1 MKEVPFMRK
10 LSDMPIRCSSCR
22 DCAAQG
28 CSARSHEYDPQPQ
41 VFSRRSLVAG
51 AGSAIAFTTLGSMAS
66 AQETDSNSTPEACI
80 ALTPEQ
86 TEGPYYIDDL
96 LLRDD
101 ITEDRPGVPLELTVF
116 VIDIPTCQ
124 HIPDA
129 AVDIWHCDAL
139 GDYSGF
145 GNQSKPG
152 DTFMR
157 GVQLTD
163 QGGAATINT
172 VYPGWYVGRATHIH
186 IKVHTGG
193 SADDGTYIGG
203 ATQHT
208 GQLYFDDEM
217 TDQIAM
223 LEPYAQRLDIRRTR
237 NQEDGILNR
246 AGINDASL
254 FVQLTPLDEDDLA
267 KGFKGTA
274 LVGIDASN

>member
-1 MKEVPFMRK
+1 M
-10 LSDMPIRCSSCR
+10 
-22 DCAAQG
+22 
-28 CSARSHEYDPQPQ
+28 
-41 VFSRRSLVAG
+41 AG

>member
-1 MKEVPFMRK
+1 MRK
-10 LSDMPIRCSSCR
+10 LSDIPITCPTCR

-28 CSARSHEYDPQPQ
+28 CPARSKSDDPGTTAI
-41 VFSRRSLVAG
+41 SRRKLVAG
-51 AGSAIAFTTLGSMAS
+51 SGGIIALSNLGQPAIAKQLG
-66 AQETDSNSTPEACI
+66 EVSTPEACI

-101 ITEDRPGVPLELTVF
+101 ITEGRPGVPLKLTVF

-124 HIPDA
+124 HVPDA

-145 GNQSKPG
+145 GDRSDAG
-152 DTFMR
+152 DTWMR

-163 QGGAATINT
+163 QGGAATIDT

-193 SADDGTYIGG
+193 TADDGTYIGG
-203 ATQHT
+203 ATAHT
-208 GQLYFDDEM
+208 GQLYFDDDV
-217 TDQIAM
+217 TDHIAM
-223 LEPYAQRLDIRRTR
+223 LEPYAQRLDVSRTR
-237 NQEDGILNR
+237 NDEDGILGR
-246 AGINDASL
+246 AGLDDASL
-254 FVQLTPLDEDDLA
+254 FVELTPLDENNLS

-274 LVGIDASN
+274 LLGVDVSQ

>member
-1 MKEVPFMRK
+1 
-10 LSDMPIRCSSCR
+10 MPMNCESCR
-22 DCAAQG
+22 DCPAQS
-28 CSARSHEYDPQPQ
+28 CPARSRTFDSTAPT
-41 VFSRRSLVAG
+41 FTRRSLVAG
-51 AGSAIAFTTLGSMAS
+51 AGGVLATSAFSGPALAQS
-66 AQETDSNSTPEACI
+66 AESISTPEACI

-86 TEGPYYIDDL
+86 TEGPYYIDDI

-101 ITEDRPGVPLELTVF
+101 ITEGRPGVPLELKVF

-145 GNQSKPG
+145 GNQSQPG

-172 VYPGWYVGRATHIH
+172 IYPGWYVGRATHIH

-193 SADDGTYIGG
+193 TAEDGTYIGG
-203 ATQHT
+203 TTAHT
-208 GQLYFDDEM
+208 GQLYFEDDI
-217 TDQIAM
+217 TDQIAN
-223 LEPYAQRLDIRRTR
+223 LEPYVQRLDVRRTR
-237 NQEDGILNR
+237 NDEDGILSR
-246 AGINDASL
+246 AGLDDSSL
-254 FVQLTPLDEDDLA
+254 YVELTPVNEFDPSQ
-267 KGFKGTA
+267 GFTGTA
-274 LVGIDASN
+274 LVGIDASLELA

>member
-1 MKEVPFMRK
+1 MTAIGGAV
-10 LSDMPIRCSSCR
+10 
-22 DCAAQG
+22 AAQE
-28 CSARSHEYDPQPQ
+28 STE
-41 VFSRRSLVAG
+41 V
-51 AGSAIAFTTLGSMAS
+51 
-66 AQETDSNSTPEACI
+66 STPEACVM
-80 ALTPEQ
+80 LTSEQ

-101 ITEDRPGVPLELTVF
+101 ITEGRPGVPLELTVF

-124 HIPDA
+124 HVPDA

-145 GNQSKPG
+145 GNQSQPG

-193 SADDGTYIGG
+193 TADDGTYIGG
-203 ATQHT
+203 ATEHT
-208 GQLYFDDEM
+208 GQLYFDDGV
-217 TDQIAM
+217 TDEVAA
-223 LEPYAQRLDIRRTR
+223 LEPYSQRQDVRRTR
-237 NQEDGILNR
+237 NDEDGILSR
-246 AGINDASL
+246 AGLDDSSL
-254 FVQLTPLDEDDLA
+254 FIKLTPLDENDLS

-274 LVGIDASN
+274 LVGIDISD